1 LIILLDG
8 YDELNNKE
16 IKLGTVINENYKQ
29 NYQKI
34 NVLVTTRPN
43 YATDV
48 ELD

>member
-1 LIILLDG
+1 MLDG

-16 IKLGTVINENYKQ
+16 IKLGTVIDLKYKQ
-29 NYQKI
+29 IYQKI

>member
-1 LIILLDG
+1 VHK
-8 YDELNNKE
+8 KE
-16 IKLGTVINENYKQ
+16 IKLSTVINDKYKQ